1 MNKRILSFVIALLVF
16 ASYASCAFANVTI
29 SDYVLPEPVRAF
41 TAEDFFGVWRVT
53 YLGNAV
59 SGATCTIEDFIV
71 EAKSTGQTSI
81 SLDGK
86 HYDFDSLGPDYCRVF
101 GSNPKYPIYSFEFWL
116 PFVGAETVGY
126 RFEDGH
132 LVLINN
138 GGEDVG
144 VYELLSD
151 GNMWYYR
158 FDDLDLKQVYVHQEL
173 APDTNPR
180 NIASPAAS

>member
-1 MNKRILSFVIALLVF
+1 M
-16 ASYASCAFANVTI
+16 
-29 SDYVLPEPVRAF
+29 
-41 TAEDFFGVWRVT
+41 
-53 YLGNAV
+53 
-59 SGATCTIEDFIV
+59 
-71 EAKSTGQTSI
+71 
-81 SLDGK
+81 DGK
-86 HYDFDSLGPDYCRVF
+86 HYEFDSLGSDYCRVF

-158 FDDLDLKQVYVHQEL
+158 FDDLDLKQVYVRQEL